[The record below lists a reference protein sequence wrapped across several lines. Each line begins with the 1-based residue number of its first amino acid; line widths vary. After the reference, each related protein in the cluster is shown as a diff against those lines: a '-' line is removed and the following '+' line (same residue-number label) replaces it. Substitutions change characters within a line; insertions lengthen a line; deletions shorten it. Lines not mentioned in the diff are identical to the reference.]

1 MLATGPTPEESAL
14 IGKHFD
20 YLKEL
25 TAKGTVLM
33 AGRTLTTDAD
43 SFGIVIYLAEN
54 ENAVRSLFSEDP
66 AVKAGV
72 FMGDFYPFSVALLS
86 SDWQKKKA

>member
-1 MLATGPTPEESAL
+1 MLATGPTPKEDVL
-14 IGKHFD
+14 IGKHFE

-33 AGRTLTTDAD
+33 AGRTLTTDAG
-43 SFGIVIYLAEN
+43 SFGIVIYLAED
-54 ENAVRSLFSEDP
+54 ENTARSIFSEDP

-72 FMGDFYPFSVALLS
+72 FAGDFYPFSVALLS